1 MAKAIE
7 LPPIILATRG
17 DQAATR
23 ERYIAILNMDEHLPI
38 MNIEDQSSLWV
49 DGLNTV
55 AYQSHLRM
63 DGRPKLPIGG
73 RFKH

>member
-17 DQAATR
+17 DQAATQ

-38 MNIEDQSSLWV
+38 MNIEDQSSL
-49 DGLNTV
+49 
-55 AYQSHLRM
+55 
-63 DGRPKLPIGG
+63 
-73 RFKH
+73 